1 MPSRDELWSRSRD
14 IITIVILPFS
24 IWVASSLNSLQHSII
39 RLEVVDSQIEKL
51 EKKVDT
57 LDDVDAEF
65 RVQVTRLETK
75 LEGISSDLIEIKE
88 ILRRMSSK

>member
-14 IITIVILPFS
+14 VITIILLPFA
-24 IWVASSLNSLQHSII
+24 IWVASSLSDLQHSII

-51 EKKVDT
+51 EKKVDAQG
-57 LDDVDAEF
+57 DVDAEF

-75 LEGISSDLIEIKE
+75 LEGISSDLVEIKE